1 MPNESGSDI
10 MKVGDYKLIKL
21 TIQSLI
27 TNSRV
32 DISRLFKSIEIYE
45 DMFAPYLSAKLYI
58 EDGLNWPEKLPI
70 TGQERVELIF
80 KTDVDDIEPTSL
92 VFRVYRLDSQEI
104 DDRGES
110 QTYTL
115 HLITE
120 GAYLNYSQQCGYA
133 VAGTSSD
140 IVRKIFTKH
149 FPNSVWSKKLQIE
162 DTTDNYSFVLPKSY
176 TPFKAINWLSS
187 KAINKTGKQYS
198 PYFFYETLD
207 GYCFKSLFHI
217 IKEGLQ
223 DILPY
228 FYTSPNIP
236 TSATTSPYYTI
247 LPAGHHRIQKLK
259 EVDRF
264 DMLENIMYGTV
275 SSLLT
280 VHDLLRKQKRN
291 QIFREADVFSDK
303 TKLGV
308 GVHFRETDPEA
319 SRLIKNGSGFFFL
332 PSTPYTAYTDSNP
345 IIDNTQVEKTFLP
358 RNYHINSI
366 LTQKIVI
373 DIFGDN
379 RKRVG
384 QVIKIFV
391 PKISADGHL
400 QDDKADENLSGNFL
414 ITAVKHTL
422 NTVYSCTLELS
433 RNCMGVE

>member
-104 DDRGES
+104 DERGES

-133 VAGTSSD
+133 VTGTSSN

-207 GYCFKSLFHI
+207 GYCFKSLFYI

-228 FYTSPNIP
+228 FYTSPNIS

-247 LPAGHHRIQKLK
+247 LPSGYHRIQKLK

-264 DMLENIMYGTV
+264 DMSENIMYGTV
-275 SSLLT
+275 SSSLT

-291 QIFREADVFSDK
+291 QIFRETDVFSDK

-308 GVHFRETDPEA
+308 GVHFRESDPEA
-319 SRLIKNGSGFFFL
+319 SRIIKDGSGFFFL

-345 IIDNTQVEKTFLP
+345 IIDNTQIEKIFLP

-366 LTQKIVI
+366 LTQKIII

-414 ITAVKHTL
+414 ITAVRHTL

>member
-27 TNSRV
+27 TNFRV

-58 EDGLNWPEKLPI
+58 EDGLNWAEKLPI

-133 VAGTSSD
+133 VEGTSSN
-140 IVRKIFTKH
+140 IVRKIFMKH

-162 DTTDNYSFVLPKSY
+162 DTTDNYSFVLPGSY

-207 GYCFKSLFHI
+207 GYCFKSLFYI

-228 FYTSPNIP
+228 FYTSPNIS

-247 LPAGHHRIQKLK
+247 LPAGYHRIQKLK

-275 SSLLT
+275 SSFLT

-291 QIFREADVFSDK
+291 QIFRETDVFSDK

-308 GVHFRETDPEA
+308 GVHFRESDPEA
-319 SRLIKNGSGFFFL
+319 SRIIKNGSGFFFL

-384 QVIKIFV
+384 QVIKVFV

-422 NTVYSCTLELS
+422 NSVYSCTLELS